1 MHGSPIWGMDINP
14 VTQVG
19 TSGDQHV
26 SGWAWWHVS
35 DTEREFVDA
44 RADAPKCG
52 SREEAAGP
60 KFTLH

>member
-1 MHGSPIWGMDINP
+1 MDINP

-44 RADAPKCG
+44 RADAPK
-52 SREEAAGP
+52 
-60 KFTLH
+60 